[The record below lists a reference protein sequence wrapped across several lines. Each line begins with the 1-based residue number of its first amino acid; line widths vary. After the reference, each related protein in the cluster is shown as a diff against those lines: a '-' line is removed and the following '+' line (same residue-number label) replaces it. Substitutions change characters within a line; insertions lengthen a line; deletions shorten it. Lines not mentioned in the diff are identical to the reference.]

1 MPHCGKA
8 SGVFSIFTVRAG
20 RVSAVPEGSGRP
32 VRGDVGGGAVV
43 VVVVV
48 VLVVVVGDADL
59 WKCTMENAATAITM
73 TTTRP
78 MRKLRIK

>member
-32 VRGDVGGGAVV
+32 VRGDVGGGV